1 MQIRALSPDDATE
14 YQALRLQG
22 LLEWPSAFASS
33 HDEEVNTPIA
43 EISARLQPNGDG
55 AIFGAFMD
63 GRLVGIVGLQRE
75 TMQKL
80 AHKAYIWG
88 MYVAPEARKLGVGK
102 ALLQHALNHARDV
115 MLVRQVNLGV
125 NASNDAAI
133 ALYRSLG
140 FEPFGIERGFMLLDG
155 ESHDEIHMVRV
166 LRAAD

>member
-1 MQIRALSPDDATE
+1 MIVRSLSSDNAAE
-14 YQALRLQG
+14 YQALRLRG

-33 HDEEVNTPIA
+33 HEEEVDTPITA
-43 EISARLQPNGDG
+43 IAARLQPKDDG

-63 GRLVGIVGLQRE
+63 DRLVGIVGLQRE

-102 ALLQHALNHARDV
+102 ALLQHALDHARDA
-115 MLVRQVNLGV
+115 MQVRQVNLGV

-133 ALYRSLG
+133 ALYKSLG

-155 ESHDEIHMVRV
+155 ELHDEIHMVRV
-166 LRAAD
+166 L

>member
-1 MQIRALSPDDATE
+1 LQIRALSSHNAAE
-14 YQALRLQG
+14 YRALRLKG

-43 EISARLQPNGDG
+43 ENAARLQPKDDG
-55 AIFGAFMD
+55 AIFGAFTD
-63 GRLVGIVGLQRE
+63 DRLVGIVGLQRE

-102 ALLQHALNHARDV
+102 ALLQHALDHARDG
-115 MLVRQVNLGV
+115 MQVRQVNLGV

-133 ALYRSLG
+133 ALYKSLG

-155 ESHDEIHMVRV
+155 ELHDEIHMVRV
-166 LRAAD
+166 L